1 MQLKKYIAAA
11 AYMVALGGCASSPR
25 AVSLDFL
32 EHQPVTRSQVVAQLG
47 PANSSFNADYVLTY
61 WLRQN
66 KADYFVMPRT
76 THNLGWEGVN
86 YDLVLA
92 FDDTGILHQ
101 HRLVL
106 IRPVE
111 HAR

>member
-1 MQLKKYIAAA
+1 MQLKKQFVVAGCLL
-11 AYMVALGGCASSPR
+11 ALGGCATSPR

-32 EHQPVTRSQVVAQLG
+32 ENQPVTRTQVVDQLG
-47 PANSSFNADYVLTY
+47 PPNSSFEADFVLTY
-61 WLRQN
+61 WLRQS

-76 THNLGWEGVN
+76 THNLGWDGIN

-92 FDDTGILHQ
+92 FDDTGILQQ

-106 IRPVE
+106 IRPPE
-111 HAR
+111 HAH